1 MAVKN
6 FKKKVFFY
14 KKKNI
19 IKYLQSHIT
28 SKKFFIYTKIK
39 NNKYSSLLKKNKF
52 KYITTNFQSEKK
64 FKKLF

>member
-6 FKKKVFFY
+6 FKKKFFLQE
-14 KKKNI
+14 KNI

-39 NNKYSSLLKKNKF
+39 NNKYSSLLKKINLS
-52 KYITTNFQSEKK
+52 T
-64 FKKLF
+64 